1 MGTKAWGASA
11 PIALIALASLLPLA
25 ASAAPPAS
33 PFSAEATI
41 DWTAG
46 TLSVDVELDLAA
58 AGIRL
63 PSGRSQAERAMEEAV
78 PDLIRETALAIA
90 LDSYRSVDD
99 SIKDGTLEPNAFEA
113 FLDGGRRVQSA
124 LSRDLSRLEA
134 SYEWR
139 LADLAAL
146 YVRHSVP
153 MDLPVPDRYA
163 PTKDYTGIVVYLS
176 GRFDVRGEHRQDSLR
191 PCLFPR
197 LYDDEM
203 NAIIERNLLYPDALR
218 ERGAVGY
225 AVGLDDPVIASRA
238 GDSPLRVI
246 ASAIFGS
253 NRTDAVI
260 SADDA
265 LKILGSPANRELAR
279 QGKVVFV
286 IDEP

>member
-1 MGTKAWGASA
+1 MGTKARGASA
-11 PIALIALASLLPLA
+11 PIAWIVAALLLAPAVSAS
-25 ASAAPPAS
+25 AS
-33 PFSAEATI
+33 PFSARATI

-46 TLSVDVELDLAA
+46 TLRADVELDLMA

-78 PDLIRETALAIA
+78 PGLIREAALAIT

-113 FLDGGRRVQSA
+113 FLDGGTRIQSA
-124 LSRDLSRLEA
+124 LSRDLSRLTA

-153 MDLPVPDRYA
+153 IDLPEPARYA
-163 PTKDYTGIVVYLS
+163 PTKDYSGIVVYLS
-176 GRFDVRGEHRQDSLR
+176 GAFAVRGEHREDRLR

-197 LYDDEM
+197 LYDEEM
-203 NAIIERNLLYPDALR
+203 NAVIERNLLYPASLR

-225 AVGLDDPVIASRA
+225 AVGLDDPVIAARA
-238 GDSPLRVI
+238 GDSPLRII
-246 ASAIFGS
+246 ASSIFGS

-265 LKILGSPANRELAR
+265 LKILGSAANRELAR